1 MGRASI
7 GAKGIA
13 SALAALLLASCAGS
27 PEAPPPRREFPGA
40 ERDAAAGGATGPST
54 LNAGDEIEDIDAGLF
69 AATAAGRAQARTARH
84 RLRQRQTQLTARAQR
99 PDGGRT
105 EHHGTA
111 HPLVCGAHRLTAR

>member
-27 PEAPPPRREFPGA
+27 PEAPPRRDFPGA

-54 LNAGDEIEDIDAGLF
+54 PNADDAMDIDAGLF
-69 AATAAGRAQARTARH
+69 AATEAALA
-84 RLRQRQTQLTARAQR
+84 
-99 PDGGRT
+99 GGDWLAAT
-105 EHHGTA
+105 LA
-111 HPLVCGAHRLTAR
+111 LPAAHRPARRDTGYASAKP